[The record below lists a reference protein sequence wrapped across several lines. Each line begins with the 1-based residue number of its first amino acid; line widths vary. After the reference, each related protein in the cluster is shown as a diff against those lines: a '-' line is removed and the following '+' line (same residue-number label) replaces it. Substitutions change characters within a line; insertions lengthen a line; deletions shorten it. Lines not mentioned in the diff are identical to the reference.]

1 MQKSR
6 SEPNNRLGK
15 PLILLNESKRRQST
29 GVIKRAASSLSQ
41 STKLT
46 SQSLSKDVWRSPG
59 CYEIPNILGHA
70 YLKPDPPVAFDLR
83 PLNLSK
89 QIS

>member
-6 SEPNNRLGK
+6 SEPNSRLGN

-46 SQSLSKDVWRSPG
+46 SQSLSKVKLASALLYYLALTDSVECVEIAWLLRNPKYPG
-59 CYEIPNILGHA
+59 SCIFEA
-70 YLKPDPPVAFDLR
+70 
-83 PLNLSK
+83 
-89 QIS
+89 

>member
-1 MQKSR
+1 MQKSK
-6 SEPNNRLGK
+6 SEPSNRLGN

-46 SQSLSKDVWRSPG
+46 SQSLSKV
-59 CYEIPNILGHA
+59 
-70 YLKPDPPVAFDLR
+70 
-83 PLNLSK
+83 
-89 QIS
+89 